1 MANND
6 PTLIIRDMPL
16 RGTADIERIS
26 NGRYLNLRQSR
37 RLQGGDW
44 EASCLIPVGDRYN
57 AGLLAHWFQSWL
69 MKRFII
75 SSGGSLP
82 WRGVIWEMTLV
93 KNGTKRVISVADV
106 WNAVKTIYTE
116 SGTSTQLETSFFTDI
131 KSIELYGRREYL
143 LYLDN
148 VPLSQAEAAA
158 QTFLAE
164 SAAPRATLTAIGT
177 SEAPG
182 LYIQAVGDVFTLN
195 NQYATTTTNGEEDV
209 SVFIADTVT
218 TDSEFLSTGRI
229 AENTLQV
236 EKEQRGPTR
245 VWDLLLALAE
255 LGDGSVP
262 YRIWVSDGRV
272 NYQPIDATP
281 IYEYRGL
288 KTGLQTVT
296 GQPRTWDAVPGV
308 ARDYT
313 IPSGAPPPDSFLTDA
328 RDAMIDEIQMWQ
340 GAAAPTPRIG
350 SMAEN
355 DLLQGYENYQRM
367 MTDYTWDPVHTIS
380 RDA

>member
-1 MANND
+1 MPD
-6 PTLIIRDMPL
+6 PTILIRDMPL
-16 RGTADIERIS
+16 RGTAVIDR
-26 NGRYLNLRQSR
+26 LNSRDYNSLRQSR
-37 RLQGGDW
+37 RWQGGDW
-44 EASCLIPVGDRYN
+44 EASFTIPPTKEVG
-57 AGLLAHWFQSWL
+57 AGMLGNWFKNLL
-69 MKRFII
+69 MKRVEIQ
-75 SSGGSLP
+75 SGGSSP
-82 WRGVIWEMTLV
+82 WKGVIWEMTLV
-93 KNGTKRVISVADV
+93 KDGTKRTMSMDGV

-116 SGTSTQLETSFFTDI
+116 SGTSTQLETSFFTDT

-148 VPLSQAEAAA
+148 VPLGQAEAAA
-158 QTFLAE
+158 QKFLAE
-164 SAAPRATLTAIGT
+164 TSAPWPQLTAIGT
-177 SEAPG
+177 TERPG
-182 LYIQAVGDVFTLN
+182 LFIQAVGDVFTLN
-195 NQYATTTTNGEEDV
+195 NQYATTTITGEEDV

-229 AENTLQV
+229 AANALQV
-236 EKEQRGPTR
+236 EKEQRAPTR
-245 VWDLLLALAE
+245 VWDLLIGLVE

-262 YRIWVSDGRV
+262 YRIWVENGRV
-272 NYQPIDATP
+272 NYQPLSVDP

-288 KTGLQTVT
+288 RYGLQTIS
-296 GQPRTWDAVPGV
+296 GQPRGWDAEPGV
-308 ARDYT
+308 VRDYT
-313 IPSGAPPPDSFLTDA
+313 IPAGAPPPGSVFTDTRDSL
-328 RDAMIDEIQMWQ
+328 IDEIQMWQ